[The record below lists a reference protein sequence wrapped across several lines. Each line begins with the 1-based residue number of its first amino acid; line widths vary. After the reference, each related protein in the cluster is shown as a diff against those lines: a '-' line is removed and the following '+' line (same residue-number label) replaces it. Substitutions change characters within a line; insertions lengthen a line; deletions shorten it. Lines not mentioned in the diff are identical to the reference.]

1 MNQIKTTI
9 VNNAV
14 QGVSI
19 KNEDDD
25 QKRLEMRK
33 QALN

>member
-14 QGVSI
+14 QGVPI

-25 QKRLEMRK
+25 QKWLEMIK
-33 QALN
+33 